1 MNPYQSMKQ
10 SSNDDR
16 ISHIHMVSTFE
27 LKLIFRIFV
36 VLGNLFF
43 LATPSTALANIAD
56 VDYTWT
62 GVVNTDWNNAGNW
75 TPAGFTGSIV
85 NDNVIIP
92 ATANQPVVSGSSS
105 CKQILSLAGVTISG
119 SGALTIG
126 NIAGIVSVTGTASIS
141 CNLIMPT
148 KVNITNES
156 DLTISGIISGATLE
170 FNKFGAGTLAL
181 TGVNTFTGVTN
192 ISAGVISVSTIGN
205 GGTNGNLGAATN
217 ASSNLV
223 LDGGTLQ
230 YAGLNSSTDR
240 GFTLASAKTSSIDI
254 TTNTLT
260 ITGGSAIST
269 GALNKTGA
277 GTCILS
283 GSNLYTGATL
293 VSDGILGIGASE
305 RISNSSALTVAI
317 GATFD
322 LGGFSETV
330 GSLSGDGT
338 VSSSTAGT
346 PALIAGGDNT
356 STTFS
361 GLIQDGSASPLSITK
376 TGIGTFILTSTNT
389 YTGVT
394 TVNAGIVSVAVI
406 GNGGVAGNIGQ
417 ASNASSNLVMGGGTL
432 QYTGA
437 SSSTDRGFSLTGGTT
452 STLDLTTN
460 DFTISGI
467 ITGGGSLTKNGIGAM
482 VFSGTNTY
490 TGVTRINAGV
500 VSIATL
506 GNGGISGNLGQ
517 ASSASTNLVLSGGNL
532 VYTGVTAS
540 SDRGFTLGASATSAI
555 NIVASNL
562 TISGIIVG
570 PANGNFSKIG
580 AGTLALSG
588 TNSYTGITSIDEG
601 ILSIST
607 FGNGGTPSNLGAASN
622 AAANLVLNGGTLQYT
637 GATASTTRSYTLA
650 NATTSVIEVTTNNL
664 TISGSA
670 AATSGA
676 LTKTGD
682 GKLTL
687 SGTNSYT
694 GTTLITAGVLNT
706 QRAQGT
712 GTNTNGVIV
721 SSGTALE
728 IEGGISVLGEALSL
742 NNTGVAAAG
751 AFRNISGTN
760 SWSGA
765 INLETSSRIN
775 SDAGS
780 LNLTGGI
787 TGSGAGLIVGGAG
800 ATTISTSGVNTSTG
814 GMLTKDG
821 SGTLTISAAGS
832 YTGSTTISA
841 GILNIQDANATGTI
855 TGGVSVATGAALQIQ
870 ANISVGAEAL
880 NLSGTGIAND
890 GVLRNISGT
899 NTWGGLI
906 TLNSNTQI
914 RSDVGILTLDVNS
927 GNAITGSFNLT
938 IDGAG
943 NTTIADPIATSTGS
957 LTKSGSGTLIL
968 SGANTNTGGT
978 SITSGTLILDAS
990 GVLADAGS
998 VSMDGGILQTGS
1010 SAGFN
1015 ETVNTLDLNSNSTI
1029 ALGSG
1034 VHMLSFA
1041 ASNGINWTNGAMLTV
1056 TGWTGGY
1063 DGTASATAG
1072 RIFVG
1077 TNVIGL
1083 TAAQIAQIQFFDGI
1097 NNLPAKILADGEVVP
1112 AGKAYYAIGSGNW
1125 NVSSTWS
1132 LTTGGVAASTF
1143 PTGSDI
1149 VYIGESVTAVDITIP
1164 AGYAASCAN
1173 LTIGNSTTNTLAGT
1187 SLSLGSSTSFLS
1199 VIGPVILNRPAG
1211 NLINAF
1217 HIGDGT
1223 VTVGGDFT
1231 LDGTANNFNRI
1242 ARMDMSAGTLTIS
1255 GSLIFNTNASAGAAT
1270 NVFDISGGAGT
1281 VNLGGGFLLTNNI
1294 GTLIPGTTS
1303 TFNFNGSS
1311 AQTVPIG
1318 VSNVVYNH
1326 LSINNT
1332 SASGATIS
1340 AAISAIRVTGNIS
1353 IGNLSAG
1360 SLFNTNNLAVS
1371 LAPSKSLTVSANS
1384 TFNVGTTS
1392 ISFGSTPSNP
1402 AAIING
1408 IFKTT
1413 NTIAFSGTTG
1423 GSINTLNSPVLS
1435 LGPNSSIEYSAAAT
1449 QSVSQRT
1456 DYANI
1461 TLTGGS
1467 KTISAGAISL
1477 SKTLII
1483 NSGAIYNGASNP
1495 TLNIGGDF
1503 TNNGTF
1509 NQGTGIVSING
1520 TGTQTIGG
1528 SVNSDFNSLTINK
1541 SSGAVILAVSPA
1553 VNGVLTLT
1561 NGIIDGVTNNKILTI
1576 GASGS
1581 ASSGSNASHINGKL
1595 ARIYSGIGSKNFP
1608 IGKGGNAREVILNY
1622 TSLTGTSTVTA
1633 EQFESTIPG
1642 TIPALYTVQP
1652 GRHWDI
1658 SQSGGTSFVY
1668 DITLD
1673 GSSFMPGVEDAF
1685 VIKGDGVNN
1694 AAFLAFYTNPNFTA
1708 TGLNTFS
1715 KFAVAFGCLNP
1726 IISMQPL
1733 SFTSCLGDN
1742 VNMSVAANAVG
1753 NLTYQWYKLGIGLI
1767 TDSGNISGTSTN
1779 TLHFNSVSAELE
1791 GTYYAIIT
1799 RECSASVQSNNAVL
1813 TVNSVIGGTGS
1824 SNQTICSGEDPTV
1837 LSVTGSS
1844 GAGSIAYQWLSGTTS
1859 CNAGLS
1865 EIPSA
1870 TAATYDPPPGLI
1882 QTTYF
1887 QRRITS
1893 TLNSV
1898 ACQDL
1903 SSCITISVSQN
1914 PTTATIAVTPL
1925 NYCGTL
1931 TSGSLGGN
1939 PALVGTGSWSI
1950 VSGGTGSFSN
1960 GANGS
1965 STFTA
1970 AAYGIYILR
1979 WTISNAPCTSS
1990 MADVTVHYDETPTT
2004 ATVGSTL
2011 NICGAL
2017 SSTSLGGNTP
2027 IVGTG
2032 AWSQVS
2038 GPGTTIFSTPSIGS
2052 ATATVTLYGTY
2063 VYRWTISNGTCTPS
2077 TADKT
2082 VNYYEQPI
2090 VTNQPNQ
2097 TLCNTSAFTMTQSTP
2112 IVGAGLWTLINGT
2125 ATIATPGSPS
2135 TSITGLVAGTS
2146 ATVRWT
2152 VTNGTCNAFDDVN
2165 IQNDAQPILSNQPN
2179 QTLCNTSSF
2188 TMIQSAPSVGTGL
2201 WTLINGTAII
2211 TTPGSPTST
2220 ITGVVAGTNAIV
2232 RWTVTNGTCSAFDE
2246 VTVQNDVQPVVSNQP
2261 NQTLCNT
2268 STFAMTQ
2275 SAPNAGTG
2283 VWTLINGAASIS
2295 SAGSPTTTI
2304 TGVVAGTSATVRWTV
2319 TNGTCSAFDEV
2330 AIQNDEQPTV
2340 SNQPNQTLCNTSTFT
2355 MTQSTPS
2362 VGTGSWILVSG
2373 IATITNPSSP
2383 TATVTGVLAGTTA
2396 ILKWTVTNGTCSAF
2410 DDVTLQNDIQ
2420 PIVSNQPDQTFC
2432 NTSSFALTQSTPS
2445 AGTGVWSIINGNAI
2459 ISTPGSPTTTITGLA
2474 AGTSATVRWTVTNGT
2489 CSAFDDVTVQNDVL
2503 PVVSDQPNQS
2513 ACNTSSFT
2521 MTQSTPIVGTGLWTL
2536 ISGSATITTPGSP
2549 ITTIT
2554 GVAPGTSVAVR
2565 WTVTNG
2571 TCSPFDDVILKN
2583 DIQPSVSNQPNQT
2596 LCNTSVFIMT
2606 QSSPSVGTG
2615 LWTLV
2620 SGTAT
2625 ITSPGSPTTT
2635 ITGLVAGNA
2644 ATVRWTVTNGT
2655 CNAFDDVIIQNDI
2668 LPSVSNQPNQN
2679 LCNTS
2684 TFTMTQS
2691 TPIVG
2696 TGIWTLLSGIAI
2708 ITNTGDPLTMITG
2721 VPVGT
2726 SATVR
2731 WTVSN
2736 GTCSAFDNVTIQNDA
2751 QPTVSDQPNQT
2762 LCNTSTFTMTQA
2774 SPFIGIGTWSLVNG
2788 IATITD
2794 ANDPMS
2800 TITGIAAGTN
2810 ATLKWTVTN
2819 GTCSAFDNVI
2829 LQNDA
2834 QPIVSNQP
2842 NQILCNTSSFTMT
2855 QSTPNVGTGIWT
2867 LVSGTATINT
2877 PNLPTTI
2884 ISGVAPG
2891 TSATVKWTVSNG
2903 TCSAFDNVTLQ
2914 NDILPVVSN
2923 QPDQTLCNTSS
2934 FTMTQTTPSVGT
2946 GFWSL
2951 VNGTATI
2958 IDPIDPG
2965 TSVTGVVAG
2974 TTATVRWT
2982 VTNGTC
2988 SALDDVTLQNNAQPI
3003 VSNQSNQTLCNTS
3016 SFTMTQTIPIVGTGI
3031 WTLVSGN
3038 ATITT
3043 PDSPTTTVTGIVSGT
3058 TATVKWTVTN
3068 GNCSAFD
3075 NVTLQNDLLP
3085 SVSNQPDQT
3094 ICNTS
3099 VFTMTQSVPS
3109 VGTAMWTLI
3118 SGSATI
3124 TDATDPM
3131 TTVTGVLAGSS
3142 AVVRWTV
3149 SNGICSAFDD
3159 VTVHNDIQ
3167 PIVSNQPNQI
3177 LCNTS
3182 SFTMTQMSPITGTGL
3197 WTLVGGAATITNSS
3211 DPVTTMT
3218 GVGLGSSATLRWT
3231 VTNGACSAFDE
3242 VTLTNNLIVVSNIND
3257 SGTGS
3262 LRDVVSCA
3270 PAGSII
3276 TFAPGLLGQTILLTS
3291 GEIEINKNLILSGLG
3306 KLDLTISGNNTSRI
3320 FHILPGNA
3328 VTIKNIGLKNASAI
3342 SNGGAMLVE
3351 GNLALEN
3358 VLTQNNFENGLHKAM
3373 TIFTPGYLEIL
3384 GSVEIKN

>member
-1 MNPYQSMKQ
+1 MKQ
-10 SSNDDR
+10 TINESR
-16 ISHIHMVSTFE
+16 IYNIQLLSACRVKSMHVI
-27 LKLIFRIFV
+27 LIV
-36 VLGNLFF
+36 MSNLFF
-43 LATPSTALANIAD
+43 MSLPSEVLADIAD

-62 GVVNTDWNNAGNW
+62 GAINTDWNNAGNW

-92 ATANQPVVSGSSS
+92 VTANQPVVSGSSS
-105 CKQILSLAGVTISG
+105 CKQILSLAGITISG

-126 NIAGIVSVTGTASIS
+126 NIAGIVSVTGTATIS

-148 KVNITNES
+148 KVDITNES

-170 FNKFGAGTLAL
+170 FNKFGAGTLTL
-181 TGVNTFTGVTN
+181 TGVNTYTGATN
-192 ISAGVISVSTIGN
+192 ISSGLVSVATIGN
-205 GGTNGNLGAATN
+205 GGTPGNLGAATS
-217 ASSNLV
+217 AVSNLL

-230 YAGLNSSTDR
+230 YTGPNATTDR
-240 GFTLASAKTSSIDI
+240 GFTLASAKTSAFDI
-254 TTNTLT
+254 ASNTLT
-260 ITGGSAIST
+260 ISGGSAIST
-269 GALNKTGA
+269 GTLNKIGA
-277 GTCILS
+277 GTLIVT
-283 GSNLYTGATL
+283 GSNLYTGGTL
-293 VSDGILGIGASE
+293 ISDGTFAIGASE
-305 RISNSSALTVAI
+305 RISNASALTIAI

-330 GSLSGDGT
+330 GSLAGNGT
-338 VSSSTAGT
+338 VTSSATGNPT
-346 PALIAGGDNT
+346 LIAGGDNT
-356 STTFS
+356 STTFG
-361 GLIQDGSASPLSITK
+361 GLIQDGSISPLSITK
-376 TGIGTFILTSTNT
+376 AGTGTLSLSTTNT
-389 YTGVT
+389 YSGVT
-394 TVNAGIVSVAVI
+394 TINGGTLSISII

-437 SSSTDRGFSLTGGTT
+437 SSSTDRGFTLTGATT
-452 STLDLTTN
+452 SILDLTTN
-460 DFTISGI
+460 DFNISGI
-467 ITGGGSLTKNGIGAM
+467 ITGGGSLIKNGIGTL
-482 VFSGTNTY
+482 VLTGTNTY
-490 TGVTRINAGV
+490 TGVTRINAGI

-517 ASSASTNLVLSGGNL
+517 ASSASANLVLSGGVL
-532 VYTGVTAS
+532 VYNGVTAS
-540 SDRGFTLGASATSAI
+540 SDRGVTLGASSTSFI

-562 TISGIIVG
+562 TISGIVVG
-570 PANGNFSKIG
+570 PANGNISKIG
-580 AGTLALSG
+580 AGTLTLSG
-588 TNSYTGITSIDEG
+588 TNTYTGITSIDEG
-601 ILSIST
+601 ILSIGT
-607 FGNGGTPSNLGAASN
+607 FGNSGTPSNIGAASN

-650 NATTSVIEVTTNNL
+650 NATTSVIDVTTNNL

-676 LTKTGD
+676 LTKTGN

-712 GTNTNGVIV
+712 GTNANGVIV

-742 NNTGVAAAG
+742 NNAGVAGTG
-751 AFRNISGTN
+751 AFRNISGAN

-765 INLETSSRIN
+765 INLEGPSRIN

-780 LNLTGGI
+780 LNLSGGI
-787 TGSGAGLIVGGAG
+787 TGNGGGLTIGGAG
-800 ATTISTSGVNTSTG
+800 GTTISASGINTSTG
-814 GMLTKDG
+814 GTLTKDG
-821 SGTLTISAAGS
+821 SGTLTISSAGS
-832 YTGSTTISA
+832 YTGSTGVNA

-855 TGGVSVATGAALQIQ
+855 AGGVSVATGAALQMQ

-880 NLSGTGIAND
+880 NLSGTGIGND
-890 GVLRNISGT
+890 GVLRNISGI

-906 TLNSNTQI
+906 TLGSNTQI
-914 RSDVGILTLDVNS
+914 RSDAGTLSLDVNT
-927 GNAITGSFNLT
+927 GNAVTGSFNLN

-968 SGANTNTGGT
+968 SGVNTYTGGT

-990 GVLADAGS
+990 GVLADAGG
-998 VSMDGGILQTGS
+998 VSMDGGILRTGS
-1010 SAGFN
+1010 SVGFN

-1029 ALGSG
+1029 ALGTG
-1034 VHMLSFA
+1034 VHILSFA
-1041 ASNGINWTNGAMLTV
+1041 PSNGVTWTNGTMLTI

-1077 TNVIGL
+1077 INVNGL
-1083 TAAQIAQIQFFDGI
+1083 TAAQVAQIQFFDGI
-1097 NNLPAKILADGEVVP
+1097 NNLPAKILSDGEVVP

-1132 LTTGGVAASTF
+1132 LTTGGAAASTF

-1149 VYIGESVTAVDITIP
+1149 VYIGESVTAVDIVIP
-1164 AGYAASCAN
+1164 AGYSASCAN

-1187 SLSLGSSTSFLS
+1187 SLSLGSSTSFLN
-1199 VIGPVILNRPAG
+1199 VLGPIILNRPAG

-1223 VTVGGDFT
+1223 VTVGGDLT

-1242 ARMDMSAGTLTIS
+1242 ARMDMSAGTLTIT
-1255 GSLIFNTNASAGAAT
+1255 GSMIFNTNATAGVAT

-1281 VNLGGGFLLTNNI
+1281 VNLGGGFILTNNI

-1311 AQTVPIG
+1311 VQTIPIG

-1332 SASGATIS
+1332 STSGATIS

-1353 IGNLSAG
+1353 IGNLNTG
-1360 SLFNTNNLAVS
+1360 SLFNTNNLTVS
-1371 LAPSKSLTVSANS
+1371 IAASKSLTIALNS
-1384 TFNVGTTS
+1384 TINAGSKS
-1392 ISFGSTPSNP
+1392 ISFGSSPPNP

-1408 IFKTT
+1408 VFKTT
-1413 NTIAFSGTTG
+1413 NTISFSGTTG
-1423 GSINTLNSPVLS
+1423 GSINTINSPVLS
-1435 LGPNSSIEYSAAAT
+1435 LGPNSLIDYSASVT

-1456 DYANI
+1456 DYANM

-1467 KTISAGAISL
+1467 KTISTGTITL
-1477 SKTLII
+1477 SKTLTI
-1483 NSGAIYNGASNP
+1483 NSGATYNGASNP

-1503 TNNGTF
+1503 INNGTF
-1509 NQGTGIVSING
+1509 IQGTGIVSFNG
-1520 TGTQTIGG
+1520 SETQTIGG

-1541 SSGAVILAVSPA
+1541 SSGGVILTTNPTI
-1553 VNGVLTLT
+1553 NGALTLT
-1561 NGIIDGVTNNKILTI
+1561 SGIFDGFTNNKTVTI
-1576 GASGS
+1576 SASGS
-1581 ASSGSNASHINGKL
+1581 ASSASNASHISGKL

-1642 TIPALYTVQP
+1642 TIPALYTAQP

-1658 SQSGGTSFVY
+1658 SQSGGTSYVY

-1673 GSSFMPGVEDAF
+1673 GSSFVPGVEDAF
-1685 VIKGDGVNN
+1685 VLKGDGINN
-1694 AAFLAFYTNPNFTA
+1694 TASLASFSDPNFTT

-1726 IISMQPL
+1726 TISVQPL

-1742 VNMSVAANAVG
+1742 VDMSVTANAVG
-1753 NLTYQWYKLGIGLI
+1753 TLTYQWYKVGVGSINDGGSI
-1767 TDSGNISGTSTN
+1767 TGTTTS
-1779 TLHFNSVSAELE
+1779 TLHFNSVSAALD
-1791 GTYYAIIT
+1791 GTYYVIIT
-1799 RECSASVQSNNAVL
+1799 RECSATAQSNNAIL

-1824 SNQTICSGEDPTV
+1824 SNQIICSGEDPTV

-1844 GAGSIAYQWLSGTTS
+1844 GAGSIGYQWLSGTTS
-1859 CNAGLS
+1859 CNVGLS

-1870 TAATYDPPPGLI
+1870 TSATYDPPPGLT
-1882 QTTYF
+1882 QTTYYK
-1887 QRRITS
+1887 RRITS

-1898 ACQDL
+1898 VCQDL
-1903 SSCITISVSQN
+1903 SSCITISVNQN
-1914 PTTATIAVTPL
+1914 PTTATVAVTPL

-1931 TSGSLGGN
+1931 ISGSLGGN
-1939 PALVGTGSWSI
+1939 TALVGTGTWSI
-1950 VSGGTGSFSN
+1950 VSGGPGSFSN
-1960 GANGS
+1960 ASNGS

-1970 AAYGIYILR
+1970 AAYGTYILR

-1990 MADVTVHYDETPTT
+1990 SADVNVHYDETPTT

-2011 NICGAL
+2011 NMCGAL

-2027 IVGTG
+2027 LVGTG

-2038 GPGTTIFSTPSIGS
+2038 GPGTTIFSTPSNGS
-2052 ATATVTLYGTY
+2052 STATVTLYGAY
-2063 VYRWTISNGTCTPS
+2063 DYRWTISNGTCTPS

-2097 TLCNTSAFTMTQSTP
+2097 TLCNTSAFTMTQSAPT
-2112 IVGAGLWTLINGT
+2112 VGTGLWTLINGT
-2125 ATIATPGSPS
+2125 ATISTPGSPG
-2135 TSITGLVAGTS
+2135 TAITGLVAGTN

-2152 VTNGTCNAFDDVN
+2152 VTNGTCNAFDDVT
-2165 IQNDAQPILSNQPN
+2165 IQNDAQPVVSNQPN
-2179 QTLCNTSSF
+2179 QTLCNTSNF
-2188 TMIQSAPSVGTGL
+2188 TMTQSAPSVGTGL
-2201 WTLINGTAII
+2201 WTLINGTATI

-2220 ITGVVAGTNAIV
+2220 ITSVVAGTNAIV

-2268 STFAMTQ
+2268 STFTMTQ

-2283 VWTLINGAASIS
+2283 VWTLVNGAASIT
-2295 SAGSPTTTI
+2295 SAGSPATTI
-2304 TGVVAGTSATVRWTV
+2304 TGVVAGTNVTVRWTV

-2330 AIQNDEQPTV
+2330 TIQNDAQPIV
-2340 SNQPNQTLCNTSTFT
+2340 SNQPDQTLCNTSTFT

-2362 VGTGSWILVSG
+2362 VGTGTWTLVSG
-2373 IATITNPSSP
+2373 NGTITNPSSP
-2383 TATVTGVLAGTTA
+2383 TTTVTGVSAGTIA
-2396 ILKWTVTNGTCSAF
+2396 ILRWTVTNGTCSAF

-2420 PIVSNQPDQTFC
+2420 PIVSNQPNQTLC
-2432 NTSSFALTQSTPS
+2432 NTSSFAMTQSTPS
-2445 AGTGVWSIINGNAI
+2445 AGTGVWSLINGSAI
-2459 ISTPGSPTTTITGLA
+2459 ISSPGSPTTIITGLT

-2489 CSAFDDVTVQNDVL
+2489 CNALDDVLMKNDVL
-2503 PVVSDQPNQS
+2503 PVVIDQPNQS

-2521 MTQSTPIVGTGLWTL
+2521 MTQSNPDVGTGLWTL
-2536 ISGSATITTPGSP
+2536 ISGSATITTPESP

-2554 GVAPGTSVAVR
+2554 DIVPGTSVTVR

-2583 DIQPSVSNQPNQT
+2583 DIQPTVSNQPNQT
-2596 LCNTSVFIMT
+2596 LCNTSVYSMT
-2606 QSSPSVGTG
+2606 QSTPPVGTG
-2615 LWTLV
+2615 LWTLL

-2625 ITSPGSPTTT
+2625 ITTPGSPITT
-2635 ITGLVAGNA
+2635 ITGLATGTT

-2655 CNAFDDVIIQNDI
+2655 CTAFDDVIIQNDI

-2679 LCNTS
+2679 QCNTS
-2684 TFTMTQS
+2684 IFSMTQS

-2696 TGIWTLLSGIAI
+2696 LGIWTLVSGTAS
-2708 ITNTGDPLTMITG
+2708 ITNASDPLTTITG

-2726 SATVR
+2726 NATVK

-2736 GTCSAFDNVTIQNDA
+2736 GTCSAFDNVTVQNDA

-2762 LCNTSTFTMTQA
+2762 LCNTSTFTMTQSA
-2774 SPFIGIGTWSLVNG
+2774 PFIGIGTWSLVNG
-2788 IATITD
+2788 TANITDVTDPMTTIT
-2794 ANDPMS
+2794 S
-2800 TITGIAAGTN
+2800 VAAGTN
-2810 ATLKWTVTN
+2810 VIVKWTVTN
-2819 GTCSAFDNVI
+2819 GTCSAFDNI
-2829 LQNDA
+2829 IIQNDA

-2842 NQILCNTSSFTMT
+2842 NQILCNTSSSTMT

-2867 LVSGTATINT
+2867 LVSGIAIINT
-2877 PNLPTTI
+2877 PTLPTTI
-2884 ISGVAPG
+2884 ISVVAPG

-2903 TCSAFDNVTLQ
+2903 TCSAFDNVTIQ
-2914 NDILPVVSN
+2914 NNILPVVSD

-2934 FTMTQTTPSVGT
+2934 FTMTQSTPSVGT
-2946 GFWSL
+2946 GFWTL
-2951 VNGTATI
+2951 VNGAATLT
-2958 IDPIDPG
+2958 DPTDPG

-2982 VTNGTC
+2982 VTNGNC
-2988 SALDDVTLQNNAQPI
+2988 SAFDDVSLQNNAQPI
-3003 VSNQSNQTLCNTS
+3003 VSNQPNQTLCNAA
-3016 SFTMTQTIPIVGTGI
+3016 SFTMTQTAPSVGTGI
-3031 WTLVSGN
+3031 WTLVGGN
-3038 ATITT
+3038 ATIPT
-3043 PDSPTTTVTGIVSGT
+3043 PGSPTTSVTGIVAGT

-3085 SVSNQPDQT
+3085 SVSDQPDQT
-3094 ICNTS
+3094 LCNTS
-3099 VFTMTQSVPS
+3099 VFTMTQSAPS
-3109 VGTAMWTLI
+3109 IGTGMWTLI
-3118 SGSATI
+3118 NGSATI
-3124 TDATDPM
+3124 TDPTDPM

-3142 AVVRWTV
+3142 AVIRWTV
-3149 SNGICSAFDD
+3149 SNGICNAFDN
-3159 VTVHNDIQ
+3159 VAVHNDIQ

-3182 SFTMTQMSPITGTGL
+3182 TFMMTQTAPITGTGM
-3197 WTLVGGAATITNSS
+3197 WTLVSGTAIITNPL
-3211 DPVTTMT
+3211 DPITTVT
-3218 GVGLGSSATLRWT
+3218 GVAAGNSAIVRWT
-3231 VTNGACSAFDE
+3231 VSNGTCSAFDE
-3242 VTLTNNLIVVSNIND
+3242 VTLTNNLIVVSNLND
-3257 SGTGS
+3257 NGTGS

-3276 TFAPGLLGQTILLTS
+3276 TFAPGLFGQTITLTS
-3291 GEIEINKNLILSGLG
+3291 GEIEINKNVILSGLG

-3328 VTIKNIGLKNASAI
+3328 VTIKNLGLKNALAS
-3342 SNGGAMLVE
+3342 SNGGAMVVE
-3351 GNLALEN
+3351 GNLTLEN

-3373 TIFTPGYLEIL
+3373 TILDP
-3384 GSVEIKN
+3384 GSVEIIGNVEIKN